1 MEGIDKNE
9 EEITNEQEEVKEKVE
24 EESNQMVVNFE
35 SLCQQQELL
44 I

>member
-1 MEGIDKNE
+1 MNGIAKNE
-9 EEITNEQEEVKEKVE
+9 EEIRIEEEEVKEKVE
-24 EESNQMVVNFE
+24 EEANEMAINFE

>member
-1 MEGIDKNE
+1 MDGIDKNE

-24 EESNQMVVNFE
+24 QETNQMAINFE